1 MYETT
6 GLHGGLCGQP
16 QQAAHCRAGRVL
28 RGGAGCGEGLGER
41 GVRARLQPCA
51 GGVETFAGNDTD
63 IIAAIEGAPRPIRW
77 IAYAFGLLC
86 FTGVAPMALA
96 AAVIGLF
103 DALDCWWVLPA
114 AFAAVCVWAY
124 RRCGI

>member
-1 MYETT
+1 M
-6 GLHGGLCGQP
+6 
-16 QQAAHCRAGRVL
+16 
-28 RGGAGCGEGLGER
+28 GER